1 MFTCSYSIS
10 QQVSL
15 FQSITTKDGLPSNY
29 VFGATEDSDGFL
41 WIGTD
46 KGLAKYD
53 GFRWQVLT
61 TEDGLPGNYI
71 AEIFSAGKQGLWLSI
86 STKGIYHFNT
96 DTRQLHL
103 VTTNALH
110 HLMQT
115 DRDGNLFFYK
125 HKNKM
130 LSGHVD
136 AFWVSPKQLQIL
148 HSAFQQPDSKITN
161 YIYADFSAKKI
172 FTTPTIHKQ
181 IPDKKAFN
189 LASNWTIDT
198 MSLNLAKENFV
209 LMPVSDNIFCSNKS
223 VYIVKNGYAKRIAQT
238 SFIDNTYLNAVRYQ
252 NQTVTCN
259 EKEGIYF
266 IDDNGGTKHYTEE
279 NGLSSNLVS
288 RAYVLKN
295 GKLLLCTL
303 GGGLCYKLP
312 EGNATVN
319 TGNLAVKSISQSGAH
334 IFAAIDN
341 KLIRYNTTS
350 GTVNTFQ
357 LSERNI
363 QAVDVWGDNIYVS
376 TLTGFSKYQIKKNQ
390 LTKKDAFIK
399 YAGIS
404 NVVEREGRI
413 FAGTYGNHV
422 LEYKGK
428 ISIEDTASLP
438 VCEKILTLKNSIAAF
453 NYEDGLQLNY
463 FDGKKEMLT
472 VKDGLPSNAVY
483 HAHEHKDTLWIS
495 TKSGIA
501 AYTGNRVVK
510 TISAQQGINGN
521 RCVYSFHDKNNT
533 LWIVTDKYLGR
544 YDGNR
549 VTTYTAA
556 VVKDGLNDHVHA
568 ALYDAKSNI
577 LFTGTLKSLF
587 INNLNEVPTLS
598 RATSPVLSKIIY
610 NSELI
615 LDTVF
620 SIPQQYDHLAF
631 TFRPINVNPFSKA
644 VLQYKLEGRD
654 EVLSDLK
661 DSLSVEF
668 NKLRSGKY
676 KLIAKTVNEEGVES
690 EIKILCSFTVTS
702 PFWQSNW
709 FIFFSVLA
717 SGLAAHTIATAYQ
730 KRKQKQKERE
740 IKLEQQLLNERE
752 RISRELHDNLG
763 SSLVTIIAQSDNIE
777 TKLRLNQPA
786 DALKKV
792 QELNDQSRETMNI
805 LRETIWAVQE
815 ESHSFQS
822 FTSRIQDYLQRTFSV
837 TTIECN
843 CDVSGSLNKNLSPE
857 QTLNVFRCIQ
867 ECTQNIIKHSQASKA
882 NYIFAAFDEKLSI
895 HINDNGKGFDV
906 EKKYSS
912 NGIRNIQSRIKELQG
927 HSEIISAINKGTT
940 INIEITV

>member
-71 AEIFSAGKQGLWLSI
+71 AEIFNAGKQGLWLSI
-86 STKGIYHFNT
+86 SSKGIYHFNT
-96 DTRQLHL
+96 ISRQLLL
-103 VTTNALH
+103 VTNNALH
-110 HLMQT
+110 HLIQT
-115 DRDGNLFFYK
+115 DKDGNLFFYK
-125 HKNKM
+125 HKNKL
-130 LSGHVD
+130 LSGAVD
-136 AFWVSPKQLQIL
+136 AYWVSPKQPQIL
-148 HSAFQQPDSKITN
+148 HSAFQQPQDNSSDYLFANFSIRKLIT
-161 YIYADFSAKKI
+161 K
-172 FTTPTIHKQ
+172 PTIHKQ
-181 IPDKKAFN
+181 IPDKRVFN

-198 MSLNLAKENFV
+198 MSINLANENFV
-209 LMPVSDNIFCSNKS
+209 LMPVGENIFCSNKS
-223 VYIVKNGYAKRIAQT
+223 VYIVKNGFAKRIAQA
-238 SFIDNTYLNAVRYQ
+238 SLLDNAYLNAIRFQ
-252 NQTVTCN
+252 NQTVACN
-259 EKEGIYF
+259 EKDGIYF
-266 IDDNGGTKHYTEE
+266 IDDNGGIKHYTEE

-288 RAYVLKN
+288 RAYVLTN

-319 TGNLAVKSISQSGAH
+319 TGNLAVKSISQSGNN
-334 IFAAIDN
+334 IFAAIEN
-341 KLIRYNTTS
+341 KLIRYNTVT
-350 GTVNTFQ
+350 GLMDVFPV
-357 LSERNI
+357 SERNI
-363 QAVDVWGDNIYVS
+363 QSADVWGENIYVS
-376 TLTGFSKYQIKKNQ
+376 TLTGFTKYQFNYNRLIKK
-390 LTKKDAFIK
+390 DVIVR

-404 NVVEREGRI
+404 NVVEKEGRL
-413 FAGTYGNHV
+413 FAGSYGNHL
-422 LEYKGK
+422 LEYKGQVCK
-428 ISIEDTASLP
+428 EDTSALN
-438 VCEKILTLKNSIAAF
+438 VCERILPFKTGIAAY
-453 NYEDGLQLNY
+453 NYEDGIQLNY
-463 FDGKKEMLT
+463 LTGKKEMLT

-483 HAHEHKDTLWIS
+483 HVHEHKDTLWIS

-501 AYTGNRVVK
+501 AYTGNRIVK

-533 LWIVTDKYLGR
+533 LWILTDKYLGS
-544 YDGNR
+544 YDGNK
-549 VTTYTAA
+549 VNTYTAA
-556 VVKDGLNDHVHA
+556 VVKDGVSDHVHT
-568 ALYDAKSNI
+568 ALYDAKTNI

-587 INNLNEVPTLS
+587 INNLNEVPALS
-598 RATSPVLSKIIY
+598 KATSPVLSKVIY
-610 NSELI
+610 NSEPI
-615 LDTVF
+615 SDTVF
-620 SIPQQYDHLAF
+620 SIPQQYDHLVF
-631 TFRPINVNPFSKA
+631 TFRPMNVNPFSKA

-654 EVLSDLK
+654 EVFSDLK

-668 NKLRSGKY
+668 NKLRSGSY

-690 EIKILCSFTVTS
+690 ETKVLCSFTVTS

-709 FIFFSVLA
+709 FILFSVLA

-740 IKLEQQLLNERE
+740 LKLEQQLLNERE

-786 DALKKV
+786 EALKKV

-843 CDVSGSLNKNLSPE
+843 CDVSGTLTKDLSPE
-857 QTLNVFRCIQ
+857 QTLNLFRCIQ
-867 ECTQNIIKHSQASKA
+867 ECTQNIIKHSDATIA
-882 NYIFAAFDEKLSI
+882 NYSFAGIGEKLSI
-895 HINDNGKGFDV
+895 SINDNGKGFDS

-912 NGIRNIQSRIKELQG
+912 NGIRNIHTRIKELNG
-927 HSEIISAINKGTT
+927 KSEIFSEYNNGTSINLE
-940 INIEITV
+940 INV